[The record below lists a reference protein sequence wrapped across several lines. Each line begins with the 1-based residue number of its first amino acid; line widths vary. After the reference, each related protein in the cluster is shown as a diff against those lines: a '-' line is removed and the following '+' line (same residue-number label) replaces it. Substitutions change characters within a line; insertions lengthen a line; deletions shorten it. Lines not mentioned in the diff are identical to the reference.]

1 MAGVHAGVRGA
12 FLKAQV
18 TLRPLHGE
26 ACVQLPFALVC
37 SFPLHLYVS
46 FGLLKYPELGIRHNM
61 EVKSLDSE
69 IQ

>member
-18 TLRPLHGE
+18 TLRTLHGE

-37 SFPLHLYVS
+37 ILWAAKIPRA
-46 FGLLKYPELGIRHNM
+46 G
-61 EVKSLDSE
+61 D
-69 IQ
+69 QA